1 MNSLVTT
8 TKDVELYFDE
18 RCADSDAVLM
28 AGKNAH
34 LDKSPFAI
42 VNLKGD
48 FVLLNKYELLST
60 VKKNLDFII
69 SIHFLYDYPHGVKTV
84 TRQVQMKP
92 ASSKWIIMDP
102 ISESTSFQTP
112 SNNSIV
118 HKRIHSA
125 TLRTVVTETP
135 AIFEYFILAY
145 SVESNYEYF
154 HLI

>member
-1 MNSLVTT
+1 MNSLITT

-18 RCADSDAVLM
+18 RCAESEAVIL

-34 LDKSPFAI
+34 LDKNPFAI

-48 FVLLNKYELLST
+48 FVLLNKYELLSI
-60 VKKNLDFII
+60 VKKNLDLII

-84 TRQVQMKP
+84 TKQVQMKP
-92 ASSKWIIMDP
+92 ASSKRIMMDP

-118 HKRIHSA
+118 HR
-125 TLRTVVTETP
+125 
-135 AIFEYFILAY
+135 
-145 SVESNYEYF
+145 
-154 HLI
+154 

>member
-1 MNSLVTT
+1 MNSLITT

-18 RCADSDAVLM
+18 RCAENEAVII
-28 AGKNAH
+28 AGKKTH
-34 LDKSPFAI
+34 LDKNPFAI

-84 TRQVQMKP
+84 TKQVQMKP
-92 ASSKWIIMDP
+92 ASSKRIMMDP

-118 HKRIHSA
+118 HR
-125 TLRTVVTETP
+125 
-135 AIFEYFILAY
+135 
-145 SVESNYEYF
+145 
-154 HLI
+154 